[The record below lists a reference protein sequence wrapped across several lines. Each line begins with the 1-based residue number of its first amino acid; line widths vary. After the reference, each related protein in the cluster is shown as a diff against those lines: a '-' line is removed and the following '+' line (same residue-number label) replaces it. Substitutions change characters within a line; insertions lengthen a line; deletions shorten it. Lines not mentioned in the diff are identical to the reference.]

1 MQGGAGGAADNEK
14 CGEQLVPGSPV
25 QPDATEPQPQPQPE
39 DHTAD
44 AEHGTAPGPGGPG
57 TQVEAGQLM
66 SKQVQLQ
73 IGPEISEELVAKFG
87 GIELSRQRAE
97 NVDGVQSE
105 SEEEED
111 KNGSESAGHGTGE
124 TRVLL
129 AHGDEQISGA
139 GGGTT
144 TADGTSSL
152 STEELAQVPRVFFNK
167 ASITC
172 VGGCL

>member
-39 DHTAD
+39 
-44 AEHGTAPGPGGPG
+44 E
-57 TQVEAGQLM
+57 
-66 SKQVQLQ
+66 QVQLQ